1 MRKILRYFVASR
13 LLFLLFALLAPLF
26 IPLREGYLGNQFD
39 KTAPYLVWIWANFD
53 GRHFL
58 NIAAEGYQRTN
69 FAYFPL
75 YPTVIWLLDN
85 SFFVSVSYL
94 YLGILISSLLLLT
107 SMFVLYKIIRLD
119 YKDNIASLT
128 LFFLC
133 LFPLS
138 FFYHSVYADSLFLL
152 LSTSSFY
159 FARKG
164 NWPASGIL
172 GGLTVLTR
180 LSGTA
185 LIPALAIEWYLQNK
199 KFTARGLIAPSL
211 TLLGLVI
218 YMVYLKLN
226 FGDPLLFQKS
236 MSAWQQSSFV
246 FPPQVIWRYLKI
258 FFFVDKNL
266 LVFWVAVL
274 EFASLFAYLAL
285 SVYVW
290 RRVRV
295 SYGVFMVVL
304 LLLISFTGTF
314 AGTPRYM
321 LHLFPGFIAMALL
334 LSKRKTVW
342 PIVTALFLLLGFIF
356 TALFTRGYWIA

>member
-1 MRKILRYFVASR
+1 MRKILAYFLASR

-26 IPLREGYLGNQFD
+26 TPLREGYLGTQFD
-39 KTAPYLVWIWANFD
+39 RAAPYLAWVWANFD

-58 NIAAEGYQRTN
+58 SIATEGYQRTN

-75 YPTVIWLLDN
+75 YPAAIWLLGRI
-85 SFFVSVSYL
+85 SIIPPL
-94 YLGILISSLLLLT
+94 YLGILISGFLFLA
-107 SMFVLYKIIRLD
+107 SMFVLHKIIRLD
-119 YKDNIASLT
+119 YKDNTASLA

-172 GGLTVLTR
+172 GALTVLTR
-180 LSGTA
+180 LSGVA
-185 LIPALAIEWYLQNK
+185 LIPALILEWYLQNK
-199 KFTARGLIAPSL
+199 KLKARGFIAPFL

-266 LVFWVAVL
+266 LVFWIAVL

-290 RRVRV
+290 KKIRA
-295 SYGVFMVVL
+295 SYGAFMVAL

-314 AGTPRYM
+314 AGTPRYL
-321 LHLFPGFIAMALL
+321 LHLFPAYTGMALL
-334 LSKRKTVW
+334 MHKNRPLLIITVT
-342 PIVTALFLLLGFIF
+342 VFLLFGFIL
-356 TALFTRGYWIA
+356 TALFTRGYFVA